1 MTEASERSHIIV
13 IDDESA
19 PRESLRILLS
29 SKYDVDLADCVDEGI
44 SQLNQRP
51 ADLVILDLRMPGK
64 DGLDGLAEIR
74 EIDPNVSVVI
84 LTGFGSLE
92 AARTAIRHGVTDFI
106 EKPFDV
112 NEMMR
117 IVNDGLARTEAHR
130 RQSKADSVLRNM
142 HDRFGGELDDR
153 MHMAEIGQM
162 SAELA
167 HDLRNPLTIIQGYT
181 QVLAKKLQQTDV
193 PVRYFDVIEQNIR
206 RCNDLVELWQ
216 GLSSNL
222 VRDSTQFDAA
232 QLITEL
238 VRDLEDM
245 DDQVTFKL
253 QLNPCMMRGDRVQL
267 YRAFANLVSN
277 AQHALRGGGE
287 IGISSAQVDSKI
299 EIEITDNGCGMSEQT
314 LARIFDPFYTAKHVG
329 KGNGLGMFIVR
340 KVVEMHGGAISVQS
354 QPETGTTVFVQL
366 PNEPVPQAAADD
378 VASEDLSTTTA

>member
-13 IDDESA
+13 IDDEAA

-29 SKYDVDLADCVDEGI
+29 SKYDVDLADCVDEGV
-44 SQLNQRP
+44 SQLKQRP

-74 EIDPNVSVVI
+74 AIDPNVSVVI
-84 LTGFGSLE
+84 LTGFGSIE

-106 EKPFDV
+106 EKPFEV

-117 IVNDGLARTEAHR
+117 IVNDGLVRTDTHR

-193 PVRYFDVIEQNIR
+193 PERYFEAIEQNIR

-232 QLITEL
+232 QLIAEL
-238 VRDLEDM
+238 VQDLEEVG
-245 DDQVTFKL
+245 DQVAFKL
-253 QLNPCMMRGDRVQL
+253 QLNPCMMSGDRVQL
-267 YRAFANLVSN
+267 YRAFANLISN

-287 IGISSAQVDSKI
+287 IGISSAEVDSKV
-299 EIEITDNGCGMSEQT
+299 EIEITDNGCGMSEET

-329 KGNGLGMFIVR
+329 RGNGLGMFIVR
-340 KVVEMHGGAISVQS
+340 KVVEMHGGTISVQS
-354 QPETGTTVFVQL
+354 QPGAGTTVFVQL
-366 PNEPVPQAAADD
+366 PNEPAPPPAANGVD
-378 VASEDLSTTTA
+378 SEQLSTITA

>member
-13 IDDESA
+13 IDDEAA
-19 PRESLRILLS
+19 PRESLRILLA

-44 SQLNQRP
+44 FQLNQRP
-51 ADLVILDLRMPGK
+51 ADLIILDLRMPGK

-84 LTGFGSLE
+84 LTGFGTLE
-92 AARTAIRHGVTDFI
+92 AARTAIQHGVTDFI

-117 IVNDGLARTEAHR
+117 IVNDGLVRTEAHR

-193 PVRYFDVIEQNIR
+193 PERYFDVIEQNVR

-232 QLITEL
+232 QLIAEL
-238 VRDLEDM
+238 VRDLEDVG
-245 DDQVTFKL
+245 DQVAFKL
-253 QLNPCMMRGDRVQL
+253 KL
-267 YRAFANLVSN
+267 
-277 AQHALRGGGE
+277 
-287 IGISSAQVDSKI
+287 
-299 EIEITDNGCGMSEQT
+299 
-314 LARIFDPFYTAKHVG
+314 
-329 KGNGLGMFIVR
+329 
-340 KVVEMHGGAISVQS
+340 
-354 QPETGTTVFVQL
+354 
-366 PNEPVPQAAADD
+366 
-378 VASEDLSTTTA
+378 

>member
-13 IDDESA
+13 IDDEAA

-29 SKYDVDLADCVDEGI
+29 SDHDVDLADCVDKGI
-44 SQLNQRP
+44 SLLNQRP
-51 ADLVILDLRMPGK
+51 ADLIILDLRMPGK

-92 AARTAIRHGVTDFI
+92 AARTAIRHGVTNFI

-112 NEMMR
+112 SEMMR
-117 IVNDGLARTEAHR
+117 IVNAGLARTEAHR

-193 PVRYFDVIEQNIR
+193 PERYFDVIEQNIR

-216 GLSSNL
+216 GLSANL

-232 QLITEL
+232 QLIAEL
-238 VRDLEDM
+238 VRDLEDVG
-245 DDQVTFKL
+245 DQVEFKL
-253 QLNPCMMRGDRVQL
+253 ELNPCMMRGDRVQL

-287 IGISSAQVDSKI
+287 IGISSAPVDSTV
-299 EIEITDNGCGMSEQT
+299 EIKITDNGCGMSEQT

-354 QPETGTTVFVQL
+354 RLEEGTTVCIQL
-366 PNEPVPQAAADD
+366 PNEPAPQPATED
-378 VASEDLSTTTA
+378 VTSEQLSTTTA